1 MAHKR
6 EVYNLEYYIEDGET
20 LEELADRII
29 KDIKKNFKINKTKK
43 QYPTNELS
51 TITKITFYDKLKVDA
66 NDLIQGLVIEV
77 NNEPF
82 IILDISY
89 GLSISLLDMITNEIK
104 DNKSRSFTIYEIDNN
119 DFQSDIKFGE
129 VNKVLLYR
137 KAELVNKINGK
148 TLCKS
153 DVVELTDYNNNKFYV
168 DYFNNNIY
176 KRENIYKIN
185 KHGKI
190 ITIFDRHKLN
200 SVNVKMFDSLTY
212 KLTKITK
219 NLEI

>member
-1 MAHKR
+1 MSRKR
-6 EVYNLEYYIEDGET
+6 EVYNLEYYIEEGET

-29 KDIKKNFKINKTKK
+29 KDIKKNFKTNNQKEK
-43 QYPTNELS
+43 YPTEELK

-66 NDLIQGLVIEV
+66 DDLIQGLVVEV

-89 GLSISLLDMITNEIK
+89 GLSISTLDMITNELK
-104 DNKSRSFTIYEIDNN
+104 NNKSRNFTIYGIDDN

-129 VNKVLLYR
+129 IKKVQLYR
-137 KAELVNKINGK
+137 KAELENKINGK

-153 DVVELTDYNNNKFYV
+153 DIIEFTDYNDKKFYV
-168 DYFNNNIY
+168 DYINNDIY
-176 KRENIYKIN
+176 KRENLYKIN

-190 ITIFDRHKLN
+190 ITVFERHKLN
-200 SVNVKMFDSLTY
+200 SVNIKTFDTLTY

-219 NLEI
+219 HLEI

>member
-6 EVYNLEYYIEDGET
+6 EVYNLEYYIENGET

-29 KDIKKNFKINKTKK
+29 KDIKKNFKINKTKE
-43 QYPTNELS
+43 QYPTNELA

-89 GLSISLLDMITNEIK
+89 GLSISPLDMITNEIK
-104 DNKSRSFTIYEIDNN
+104 NNKSRNFTIYEIDDN
-119 DFQSDIKFGE
+119 DFQSGIKFGE
-129 VNKVLLYR
+129 VKEVLLYR
-137 KAELVNKINGK
+137 KAELVSEINSK

-153 DVVELTDYNNNKFYV
+153 DIVEFTDYNDNKFYV
-168 DYFNNNIY
+168 DYINNDIY
-176 KRENIYKIN
+176 KRENLYKIN

-200 SVNVKMFDSLTY
+200 SVNVKTFDTLTY